1 VNGRAKILEI
11 TSYPP
16 PHAGWGVRVAFVRR
30 YLESNGHQCSVLNT
44 GKSRKIRSKDYL
56 DVQNGIDYLRKVIWH
71 ARKGYLIHTHLNG
84 DSIKGLILT
93 LLAEILSVLI
103 GRRCILTF
111 HAGPEQRFFPKHR
124 SRVMAPLYTL
134 AFALPE
140 RIICNSDVVKRKIET
155 YRVAGDK
162 IVPIP
167 AFSRQYL
174 KYTPVSLPHELQ
186 EFLKR
191 RNPIIVSYF
200 FLRPEFFVESLVDS
214 LRRVVLEVPNL
225 GAVLIGADTRSEV
238 VAEMVDKAGLK
249 ESVYH
254 AGDLSHDQ
262 FMTLVSEAHL
272 FIRTPQKDGVS
283 SSVLEA
289 LSLKIP
295 VIASENGTR
304 PPGVVTFQAGD
315 ATDLACKVLD
325 AWKRYHAVRSQ
336 TVPPPIQDTVEE
348 EAALL
353 LNFAL

>member
-1 VNGRAKILEI
+1 
-11 TSYPP
+11 
-16 PHAGWGVRVAFVRR
+16 VAFVRK
-30 YLESNGHQCSVLNT
+30 YLESNGHHCRVLNT
-44 GKSRKIRSKDYL
+44 GKSRRIRSKDYL

-71 ARKGYLIHTHLNG
+71 ARNGYLIHTHLNG

-93 LLAEILSVLI
+93 LSAEILSVLI

-124 SRVMAPLYTL
+124 SRVMAPLYAL

-140 RIICNSDVVKRKIET
+140 RIICNSDVVKRRIET

-174 KYTPVSLPHELQ
+174 KYTPVPLPQELQ

-200 FLRPEFFVESLVDS
+200 FLRPEFFVESLVDA
-214 LRRVVLEVPNL
+214 LRRVALEVPNV
-225 GAVLIGADTRSEV
+225 GAVLIGADTRSEQ

-262 FMTLVSEAHL
+262 FMTLVAEAHL

-315 ATDLACKVLD
+315 AADLACKVLD
-325 AWKRYHAVRSQ
+325 AWRRYHAVRSQ

>member
-1 VNGRAKILEI
+1 VDRRGKILEI

-16 PHAGWGVRVAFVRR
+16 PHAGWGVRVAFVRK
-30 YLESNGHQCSVLNT
+30 YLESNGHHCLVLNT

-56 DVQNGIDYLRKVIWH
+56 DVQNGIDYLQKVIWH
-71 ARKGYLIHTHLNG
+71 ARNGYLIHTHLNG

-93 LLAEILSVLI
+93 LLAEIVSVLI

-124 SRVMAPLYTL
+124 SRVLTPLYTL

-155 YRVAGDK
+155 YRVAGEK

-174 KYTPVSLPHELQ
+174 KYTPVPLPQDLQ

-200 FLRPEFFVESLVDS
+200 FLRPEFFVESLVES
-214 LRRVVLEVPNL
+214 LRRVALEVPNV
-225 GAVLIGADTRSEV
+225 GTVLIGADTRSEQ

-249 ESVYH
+249 EIVYH

-348 EAALL
+348 EATLL